1 VKRPRPDLTRFFTA
15 LDALAR
21 PGAGGASDDAE
32 FLYAPGTASGALRR
46 RNLEHYL
53 NLMGEVG
60 PRVLLLAEAPGY
72 RGMSVSGVPFT
83 SAREL
88 AARPGPITGRDEG
101 DGFEM
106 PEHPDAAW
114 EASSGIVWRALASWR
129 GPLPLLWGVYPN
141 HPFVRGNRLSNRAPR
156 PAEVRAGTPV
166 ALVLAE
172 TFGIETIAAVGR
184 KAQGAM
190 ASVGVEAP
198 ALRHPAQGGALIFA
212 AQLRELDER
221 MLAADRAGLAP

>member
-1 VKRPRPDLTRFFTA
+1 
-15 LDALAR
+15 
-21 PGAGGASDDAE
+21 
-32 FLYAPGTASGALRR
+32 
-46 RNLEHYL
+46 
-53 NLMGEVG
+53 
-60 PRVLLLAEAPGY
+60 
-72 RGMSVSGVPFT
+72 
-83 SAREL
+83 
-88 AARPGPITGRDEG
+88 
-101 DGFEM
+101 M

-114 EASSGIVWRALASWR
+114 EASSGIVWRALATWR

-141 HPFVRGNRLSNRAPR
+141 HPFVRGNRRSYRAPR

-166 ALVLAE
+166 ALTLAE

-221 MLAADRAGLAP
+221 MLAAQPAGLAP